1 MLHSPDPCIFCGTSI
16 GPCDPFKHYLWN
28 TLLYGNVTAKYVIMT
43 LIKKTKQTMPV
54 IYFLKSIVIL
64 F

>member
-1 MLHSPDPCIFCGTSI
+1 VQYD
-16 GPCDPFKHYLWN
+16 
-28 TLLYGNVTAKYVIMT
+28 LLYGNVTAKYVIMT

-64 F
+64 LLKHKN